1 MEAIRGATSTSICV
15 CERWPG
21 IDTQIFLYEF
31 MVDCVRIHIYGLI
44 LQLSGF
50 SIPFKFLVFSNGEL
64 HSKGWTAIDQ

>member
-44 LQLSGF
+44 LQISGF
-50 SIPFKFLVFSNGEL
+50 STDDDDPSPRAFLS
-64 HSKGWTAIDQ
+64 IQ